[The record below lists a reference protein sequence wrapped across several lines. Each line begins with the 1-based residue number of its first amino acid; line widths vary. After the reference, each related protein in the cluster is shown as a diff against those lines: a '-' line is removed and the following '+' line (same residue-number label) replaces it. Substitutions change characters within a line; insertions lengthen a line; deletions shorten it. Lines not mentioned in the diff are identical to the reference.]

1 MCEELLA
8 ERCAPTMAGL
18 KTGSLFPC
26 PKEDRAELL
35 AGIRA
40 LNARLVPKGLRIL
53 PVKTVGDRELIYLY
67 RPARLRRDLQD
78 ALAAELLAE
87 RHYPAGDANRCVA
100 ELVRRLS
107 RGTDFPH
114 EVGLFLGYPPRDVE
128 GFIREKARRA
138 KCTGAW
144 KVYGDEEVARKTFAL
159 YKRCT
164 RACRDDYLRHR
175 SLERLIRPGS

>member
-18 KTGSLFPC
+18 KTSSLFPC

-53 PVKTVGDRELIYLY
+53 PVKTVGDRELLYIY
-67 RPARLRRDLQD
+67 RPARLRR
-78 ALAAELLAE
+78 E
-87 RHYPAGDANRCVA
+87 
-100 ELVRRLS
+100 S
-107 RGTDFPH
+107 DFPY

-144 KVYGDEEVARKTFAL
+144 KVYGDEEAARKGGFQRELQRIKLSFIPDGAAVKSSRSMKSFL
-159 YKRCT
+159 NKRFHK
-164 RACRDDYLRHR
+164 LRSSR
-175 SLERLIRPGS
+175 

>member
-1 MCEELLA
+1 MCEELLV
-8 ERCAPTMAGL
+8 EQCAPTMAGL
-18 KTGSLFPC
+18 KTGSLSTC
-26 PKEDRAELL
+26 PKEDQAELL
-35 AGIRA
+35 AGIRT

-114 EVGLFLGYPPRDVE
+114 EVGLFLGYLPGMWRASSGKRPAAPSV
-128 GFIREKARRA
+128 REPGRSTA
-138 KCTGAW
+138 T
-144 KVYGDEEVARKTFAL
+144 RK
-159 YKRCT
+159 
-164 RACRDDYLRHR
+164 
-175 SLERLIRPGS
+175 SPGRPSPSTSAAPGPVGTITSATAPWSG

>member
-18 KTGSLFPC
+18 KTGSLFTC

-78 ALAAELLAE
+78 ALAAELLAA

-128 GFIREKARRA
+128 GVIREKARRA
-138 KCTGAW
+138 SVRGPGRSTATRKPPGRAASPPWALQGTNRGRALTA
-144 KVYGDEEVARKTFAL
+144 VAISPVWGYT
-159 YKRCT
+159 
-164 RACRDDYLRHR
+164 
-175 SLERLIRPGS
+175 